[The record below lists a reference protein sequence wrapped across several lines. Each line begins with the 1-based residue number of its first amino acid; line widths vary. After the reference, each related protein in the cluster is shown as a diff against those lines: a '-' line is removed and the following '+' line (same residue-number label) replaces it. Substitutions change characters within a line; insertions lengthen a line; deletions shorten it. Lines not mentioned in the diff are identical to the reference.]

1 MKQSQTSQRVP
12 AGISLKAK
20 KPIKSGLHPPN
31 PISTGIRR
39 EDSLS
44 SSSSSSIAKDQPKK
58 RNKKRKTK
66 AKPGLAKQMTT
77 SSSGDD
83 TDNAK
88 CEEDTFDPGTY
99 R

>member
-12 AGISLKAK
+12 AGISLKTK
-20 KPIKSGLHPPN
+20 KPIKSGLHLPN
-31 PISTGIRR
+31 PISTGIRC

-58 RNKKRKTK
+58 RNKKRKKK
-66 AKPGLAKQMTT
+66 AKPGLAKQVTA

-83 TDNAK
+83 TDDTK
-88 CEEDTFDPGTY
+88 CEEDTFDPGMY
-99 R
+99 